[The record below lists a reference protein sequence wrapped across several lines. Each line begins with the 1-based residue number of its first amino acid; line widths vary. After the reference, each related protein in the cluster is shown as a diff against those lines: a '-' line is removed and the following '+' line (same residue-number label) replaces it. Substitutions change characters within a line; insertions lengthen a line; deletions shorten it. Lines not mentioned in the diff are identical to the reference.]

1 MLMSSY
7 DPLMVIASVV
17 VAFLASYTALDM
29 AGRVVNTTGKAET
42 FWLIGGGFAMGIGI
56 WSMHFIGMLSMSLSV
71 AMSYDPSLTVISM
84 AVAVVASIFALW
96 IVCYGK
102 LTAGRLIFGALVLGS
117 GVASMH
123 YIGMAALMLAPG
135 IDWNWCWVV
144 VSVVIALLASV
155 VALWL
160 AFRLRQGNGRLGLL
174 RAGAAMVMGAAI
186 AGMHYTGMAAANFPM
201 ISQATGQ
208 GVNSQWLAVVV
219 TVVTLSILGI
229 ALVISTLDA
238 RLQSRTSV
246 LASSL
251 AEANRELAQ
260 LALHDN
266 LTRLPNRILLE
277 DRLKQALTK
286 AIREESAFAVM
297 FIDLDGFKGINDAF
311 GHHIGDNLLIAVTER
326 MNTQL
331 KDLHTLA
338 RMGGDEFV
346 LLLEISE
353 PNDAAVVAD
362 RLVKAIGVPFT
373 LSLYELLVSLSIG
386 IAVFPGDGRDER
398 ELMFNADAA
407 MYHTKKNGRNGYS
420 FFQPSMNTLAQNQ
433 LQLINDLWL
442 AIAKNE
448 LRLFYQPKYGAMDGQ
463 ILGFEAL
470 IRWQHPQRGLL
481 MPDVFLPVAEKTG
494 LIVSLGNWV
503 INEACRQLRVWH
515 LEEDPRWS
523 VAVNLSTVQFEQA
536 GLVETITRALA
547 EHQIPA
553 ELLTLEVTETTAM
566 REPEESI
573 RILTELAALG
583 IKTSIDDFGTGYS
596 SLLYLKRLP
605 ASELKIDR
613 AFVSELR
620 PQSGDATI
628 ITAIVALAQTLN
640 LKVVAEG
647 VETQEQQAFL
657 TRLGCDSLQGYL
669 LGRPVP
675 AGQVAQ
681 LRRSV
686 VTGQEEERPSEP
698 VEKSRPALPDTV

>member
-1 MLMSSY
+1 
-7 DPLMVIASVV
+7 
-17 VAFLASYTALDM
+17 
-29 AGRVVNTTGKAET
+29 
-42 FWLIGGGFAMGIGI
+42 
-56 WSMHFIGMLSMSLSV
+56 
-71 AMSYDPSLTVISM
+71 
-84 AVAVVASIFALW
+84 
-96 IVCYGK
+96 
-102 LTAGRLIFGALVLGS
+102 
-117 GVASMH
+117 
-123 YIGMAALMLAPG
+123 
-135 IDWNWCWVV
+135 
-144 VSVVIALLASV
+144 
-155 VALWL
+155 
-160 AFRLRQGNGRLGLL
+160 
-174 RAGAAMVMGAAI
+174 
-186 AGMHYTGMAAANFPM
+186 
-201 ISQATGQ
+201 
-208 GVNSQWLAVVV
+208 
-219 TVVTLSILGI
+219 
-229 ALVISTLDA
+229 
-238 RLQSRTSV
+238 
-246 LASSL
+246 
-251 AEANRELAQ
+251 
-260 LALHDN
+260 
-266 LTRLPNRILLE
+266 
-277 DRLKQALTK
+277 
-286 AIREESAFAVM
+286 
-297 FIDLDGFKGINDAF
+297 
-311 GHHIGDNLLIAVTER
+311 
-326 MNTQL
+326 
-331 KDLHTLA
+331 
-338 RMGGDEFV
+338 
-346 LLLEISE
+346 
-353 PNDAAVVAD
+353 
-362 RLVKAIGVPFT
+362 
-373 LSLYELLVSLSIG
+373 
-386 IAVFPGDGRDER
+386 
-398 ELMFNADAA
+398 MFNADAA

>member
-1 MLMSSY
+1 MLMSSW
-7 DPLMVIASVV
+7 DPLMVIASVA

-29 AGRVVNTTGKAET
+29 AGRVTTTTGKAET

-56 WSMHFIGMLSMSLSV
+56 WSMHFIGMLAMDLAM

-84 AVAVVASIFALW
+84 AVAIAASIFALW
-96 IVCYGK
+96 IVCYGQ
-102 LTAGRLIFGALVLGS
+102 LTLGRLIIGALVLGS

-135 IDWNWCWVV
+135 IDWNWRWVV

-174 RAGAAMVMGAAI
+174 RAGAAMVMGGAI

-201 ISQATGQ
+201 NSHATGQ

-229 ALVISTLDA
+229 ALVVSTLDA

-286 AIREESAFAVM
+286 AIREESTFAVM
-297 FIDLDGFKGINDAF
+297 FMDLDGFKGVNDAF
-311 GHHIGDNLLIAVTER
+311 GHHIGDNLLIAVTDR
-326 MNTQL
+326 MNAQL

-338 RMGGDEFV
+338 RIGGDEFV

-362 RLVKAIGVPFT
+362 RLVKAISVPFT

-442 AIAKNE
+442 AIANNE
-448 LRLFYQPKYGAMDGQ
+448 LRLFYQPKYGATDGQ

-481 MPDVFLPVAEKTG
+481 MPDIFLPVAEKTG

-503 INEACRQLRVWH
+503 INEACRQLRIWH
-515 LEEDPRWS
+515 LEENPRWS
-523 VAVNLSTVQFEQA
+523 VAVNLSTVQFEQV
-536 GLVETITRALA
+536 GLVETVTRALA
-547 EHQIPA
+547 EHHIPA

-675 AGQVAQ
+675 AGQVPQ

-686 VTGQEEERPSEP
+686 DTGQKGALPSEP
-698 VEKSRPALPDTV
+698 GEKRRPALPDTV